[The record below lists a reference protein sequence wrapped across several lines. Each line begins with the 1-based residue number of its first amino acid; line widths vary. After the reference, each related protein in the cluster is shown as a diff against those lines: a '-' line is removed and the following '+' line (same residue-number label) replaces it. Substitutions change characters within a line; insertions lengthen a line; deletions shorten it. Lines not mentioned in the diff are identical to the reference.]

1 MNENDS
7 LHLRRIK
14 LPRQKKG
21 GPVIFTETWFAN
33 LVAQLLES
41 FANLKIVQG
50 TTDGQNILSS
60 IEAQIEHG
68 EFGGTITLPP
78 AFDTTTGVIGS
89 GTSQVFG
96 GNGAPSD
103 ETLPVGNYISGV
115 NPNCYVDETNKNL
128 YFCSQAGTQAT
139 AVWTLISG
147 GTQVQQ
153 FKIISIAGASVNG
166 QASNSS
172 TSVVIQKPTE
182 LSNLGGETIDGDN
195 IIYSNYSPDFNSR
208 LATDSGGNSE
218 TQFITPR
225 YVVGSEIVAILFTP
239 FGGGA
244 QAWIEFSPSRQWG
257 GVN

>member
-78 AFDTTTGVIGS
+78 AFDTTVGAIGGS
-89 GTSQVFG
+89 GGNTIQLFAVVSDG
-96 GNGAPSD
+96 G
-103 ETLPVGNYISGV
+103 TFL
-115 NPNCYVDETNKNL
+115 NCT
-128 YFCSQAGTQAT
+128 
-139 AVWTLISG
+139 SG
-147 GTQVQQ
+147 GQNYQV
-153 FKIISIAGASVNG
+153 I
-166 QASNSS
+166 
-172 TSVVIQKPTE
+172 KPPKLQTT
-182 LSNLGGETIDGDN
+182 LAGETIRGVTYSYAYVATGTQYYTRNVSGSDGSSESDLVIPDYLAGN
-195 IIYSNYSPDFNSR
+195 TII
-208 LATDSGGNSE
+208 GVQIGNNWYDLNMDG
-218 TQFITPR
+218 R
-225 YVVGSEIVAILFTP
+225 AWA
-239 FGGGA
+239 A
-244 QAWIEFSPSRQWG
+244 Q
-257 GVN
+257 